1 MNDENEQFHQAYQHS
16 KNQRKV
22 PSRIKRNVINNA
34 KHHEYSRF
42 GQGSR
47 FWQLLGG
54 WHKEW
59 FAFGAA
65 AFVLVILVGIYD
77 FKSQVSNTVDIAT
90 IDVEFEVH
98 GFTDEIADVDSN
110 DYSKKYKA
118 YSRAYEQQLA
128 TLNAVRTSVA
138 TLTNINNQWTLVD
151 CSSKQITLSD
161 NLVAS
166 MRAHQRIATG
176 IEIGDQVAL
185 AFNQNGLIL
194 NITRSAAP
202 KMC

>member
-1 MNDENEQFHQAYQHS
+1 MNDENEQFQQAYERS
-16 KNQRKV
+16 KHQRTV
-22 PSRIKRNVINNA
+22 PSRIKRNVLNNA
-34 KHHEYSRF
+34 KKHEYSHV
-42 GQGSR
+42 
-47 FWQLLGG
+47 WQKWGLL
-54 WHKEW
+54 HKDW

-77 FKSQVSNTVDIAT
+77 FKSQISNTAELAT
-90 IDVEFEVH
+90 IDVELEIH
-98 GFTDEIADVDSN
+98 GFSDEIANVDINS
-110 DYSKKYKA
+110 YSKKYKA

-128 TLNAVRTSVA
+128 TLSAVRISVA
-138 TLTNINNQWTLVD
+138 TLTSIDNQWTLVD

-194 NITRSAAP
+194 NITRSEAP